1 MIIKNILP
9 ESYKT
14 ELKNLIGSNDFPWYW
29 SDGTIRGAK
38 EELIFQFNHLFYH
51 KDEGGIASNLY
62 QNIVPI
68 IYFFEKETNL
78 KVKKVHKVK
87 ANLLTKLDATDEE
100 IKTCFHRD
108 VGSVSVKDLSRN
120 EFYENYVSL
129 IYYVIDSDGDTVIC
143 DDNLNEIER
152 VNPIAG
158 NLVWFKSTLP
168 HYGAPPKINKRR
180 IVINF
185 VLELEQEN
193 TNG

>member
-1 MIIKNILP
+1 
-9 ESYKT
+9 
-14 ELKNLIGSNDFPWYW
+14 
-29 SDGTIRGAK
+29 
-38 EELIFQFNHLFYH
+38 
-51 KDEGGIASNLY
+51 
-62 QNIVPI
+62 
-68 IYFFEKETNL
+68 
-78 KVKKVHKVK
+78 
-87 ANLLTKLDATDEE
+87 
-100 IKTCFHRD
+100 
-108 VGSVSVKDLSRN
+108 
-120 EFYENYVSL
+120 
-129 IYYVIDSDGDTVIC
+129 VIDSDGDTVIC